1 MPRAASGRSS
11 LAWGGGWVASEVATT
26 SQGVLAA
33 PQACSARLPKWP
45 RARKRLRAQK
55 PRPLRDPLP
64 ALLAILALP
73 FQARRLPTLPQVR
86 RRLCWTLL
94 PYFAFFQARTSMSP
108 TGLLLSPRRG
118 RELVVP
124 CPHSPARHSARRN
137 GKTLLGSFPAT
148 RGRAHLPLRSPLLPP
163 PWWVV
168 RARGG
173 VSGGPPVPWRST
185 PLLRLTG

>member
-1 MPRAASGRSS
+1 MPRGASGRSS
-11 LAWGGGWVASEVATT
+11 LAWGGDWVVSEVATT
-26 SQGVLAA
+26 TQGALAA

-108 TGLLLSPRRG
+108 TGLLLLPRRG
-118 RELVVP
+118 RELVVL
-124 CPHSPARHSARRN
+124 CLLSPAHPSARRL
-137 GKTLLGSFPAT
+137 GKPPRGSFPAT
-148 RGRAHLPLRSPLLPP
+148 HGRARLLLRSPLLPP
-163 PWWVV
+163 PWWVA
-168 RARGG
+168 RAKDGE
-173 VSGGPPVPWRST
+173 SGAPPAP
-185 PLLRLTG
+185 

>member
-94 PYFAFFQARTSMSP
+94 PYFAFFSRREHRCLPLGCCSRPGGDGSP
-108 TGLLLSPRRG
+108 MFTVHVYPLITLRVGLGRPSWVLSPRP
-118 RELVVP
+118 VAVP
-124 CPHSPARHSARRN
+124 TCPSYRRTAPHLGGSSAREVACQAGRSH
-137 GKTLLGSFPAT
+137 LGA
-148 RGRAHLPLRSPLLPP
+148 
-163 PWWVV
+163 
-168 RARGG
+168 ARYCCA
-173 VSGGPPVPWRST
+173 
-185 PLLRLTG
+185 